1 LDRIPADITKR
12 IIIRV
17 QGLERR
23 RRSRYGWWRGDRSR
37 GCRIEDK
44 ADVMLVEKRLCVD
57 DHIVFRN
64 VVVLYAV
71 LVPIDRKF
79 NERRGPLR
87 WRRKD
92 GSIRGDR
99 PC

>member
-1 LDRIPADITKR
+1 
-12 IIIRV
+12 
-17 QGLERR
+17 
-23 RRSRYGWWRGDRSR
+23 
-37 GCRIEDK
+37 
-44 ADVMLVEKRLCVD
+44 MLVEKWLCVD

-71 LVPIDRKF
+71 LIPIDRKF

-87 WRRKD
+87 WRGKD